1 MRKYVLASTLSLV
14 CIFLLSSCSSE
25 SRSTPSTETSVTTEL
40 EPPVTSTPVP
50 PPEPATSVLF
60 EFASPR
66 SVTGWAS
73 VDDSV
78 MGGISASTTTWVET
92 NGSGALLFSG
102 MMTTEQNGGFT
113 STFGPADQRLG
124 QAAAGSTALGVNAIG
139 DGRTYVMQLRTS
151 QSGQDRWIARFT
163 PTSTSTESSGALVAL
178 PINSFAPVNRFLSPV
193 TPSAPLD
200 PATIVQIAIYLIDEQ
215 VGNFRLAVERITAIR

>member
-1 MRKYVLASTLSLV
+1 
-14 CIFLLSSCSSE
+14 
-25 SRSTPSTETSVTTEL
+25 
-40 EPPVTSTPVP
+40 
-50 PPEPATSVLF
+50 
-60 EFASPR
+60 
-66 SVTGWAS
+66 
-73 VDDSV
+73 

-124 QAAAGSTALGVNAIG
+124 QTAAGSTALGVNAIG
-139 DGRTYVMQLRTS
+139 DGRTYVMQLRTG
-151 QSGQDRWIARFT
+151 QSGQDRWIGRFT
-163 PTSTSTESSGALVAL
+163 PTSTSAESSGALVAI
-178 PINSFAPVNRFLSPV
+178 PIDSFAPVNRFLSPA

-200 PATIVQIAIYLIDEQ
+200 PATIIQIGIYLIDEQ

>member
-1 MRKYVLASTLSLV
+1 MRKTILAAALP
-14 CIFLLSSCSSE
+14 LLCVALLNSCSSE
-25 SRSTPSTETSVTTEL
+25 SDSSPSTETSVSTEL
-40 EPPVTSTPVP
+40 EPPVTSTPAP
-50 PPEPATSVLF
+50 PPEPASSVLF

-92 NGSGALLFSG
+92 NGSCALLFSG
-102 MMTTEQNGGFT
+102 MMTTDQNGGFT

-124 QAAAGSTALGVNAIG
+124 QAAAGSNALGVNAIG
-139 DGRTYVMQLRTS
+139 DGRTYVMQLRTG

-163 PTSTSTESSGALVAL
+163 PTSTSAESSGSLVAI
-178 PINSFAPVNRFLSPV
+178 PIDSFEPVNRFLSPA

-200 PATIVQIAIYLIDEQ
+200 PATIIQIGIYLIDEQ

>member
-1 MRKYVLASTLSLV
+1 MRKCILATTLSLA
-14 CIFLLSSCSSE
+14 CIVLLNSCSSE
-25 SRSTPSTETSVTTEL
+25 TRSTPSTETSVTTEL
-40 EPPVTSTPVP
+40 EPPVTSAPAP
-50 PPEPATSVLF
+50 PPEPASSVLF
-60 EFASPR
+60 DFASPR

-124 QAAAGSTALGVNAIG
+124 QAAAGSNALGVNAIG
-139 DGRTYVMQLRTS
+139 DGRTYVMQLRTG

-163 PTSTSTESSGALVAL
+163 PTSTSAESNGSLVAI
-178 PINSFAPVNRFLSPV
+178 PIDSFAPVNRFLSPA

-200 PATIVQIAIYLIDEQ
+200 PATIIQIGIYLIDEQ
-215 VGNFRLAVERITAIR
+215 VGNFRLAIERITAIR

>member
-1 MRKYVLASTLSLV
+1 MRKCVLATTLSLV

-25 SRSTPSTETSVTTEL
+25 TRSTPSTETSVTTEL
-40 EPPVTSTPVP
+40 EPPVTSKPLP
-50 PPEPATSVLF
+50 PPEPTTSVLF

-151 QSGQDRWIARFT
+151 QSGPMDCPIHTDKHFYREQRSSRRASHQLVCTGEPLPQPCDSERPTRSSDHRSDRH
-163 PTSTSTESSGALVAL
+163 
-178 PINSFAPVNRFLSPV
+178 LSH
-193 TPSAPLD
+193 
-200 PATIVQIAIYLIDEQ
+200 
-215 VGNFRLAVERITAIR
+215 R

>member
-1 MRKYVLASTLSLV
+1 MRKCVLATTLSLV

-25 SRSTPSTETSVTTEL
+25 SRSTPSTQTSVTTEL
-40 EPPVTSTPVP
+40 EPPVTSTSVP

-124 QAAAGSTALGVNAIG
+124 QAAAGSNALGVNAIG

-178 PINSFAPVNRFLSPV
+178 PISSFAPVTRFLSPV
-193 TPSAPLD
+193 TPSDPLD
-200 PATIVQIAIYLIDEQ
+200 PATIVQIAFYLIDEQ